1 MAITAELI
9 GRVFGPTAP
18 TVLNQES
25 LVAFAAAVGVTDP
38 VCVDAQAAAEAGYR
52 AIVAAPTYP
61 IVLTLDG
68 AAELSRDPAI
78 GLDFS
83 HVVHG
88 DQRFEYHQPLCA
100 GDTVTVTTTVEDVKS
115 LAGNTVVT
123 VRGDVRLDGSH
134 VACSAWTTLVVR
146 PVEGSAS

>member
-18 TVLNQES
+18 TVLTQDS
-25 LVAFAAAVGVTDP
+25 LVAFAAAVGVTDR
-38 VCVDAQAAAEAGYR
+38 VCLDAGAAAGAGFR
-52 AIVAAPTYP
+52 GVVAAPTYP

-68 AAELSRDPAI
+68 AAELSRDPDIA
-78 GLDFS
+78 LDFS

-100 GDTVTVTTTVEDVKS
+100 GDSITVLTTVEDVKS

-123 VRGDVRLDGSH
+123 VRGDVRIADAQL
-134 VACSAWTTLVVR
+134 ACSAWTILVVR
-146 PVEGSAS
+146 PVSGSGS